1 MSSEFRNIVVR
12 ILNSERTILN
22 SERTILNFDL
32 RITVSGFG
40 ISNRED
46 TNDDFPFK
54 RAGFVRFRYN
64 FPMSIYENFQPI
76 DLEKISTYELASR
89 PSKVTTENFAAP
101 VSGNDS
107 LKEFLSKLPDI
118 LAVQSLRE
126 IAKQI
131 RRAKDLN
138 KPVVWGIGGHVVKTG
153 LAPVIIDLMNRGF
166 VSAIAANGSVLVH
179 DTEIALVGFTSEDV
193 DASLGSGDFGA
204 AHETGEILNAAAKKG
219 ANDKIG
225 LGEAMGREV
234 SEQNPQ
240 NENLSLLCQAYKNKI
255 PFTVHLA
262 IGADIGHFH
271 ASCDGAALGAASHTD
286 FKLFCSIVREL
297 NGGGVY
303 LNLGSAVM
311 MPEIFLKAVT
321 VVRNLG
327 NPLADFTTANFDFI
341 QHYRPLT
348 NVVRRPTAGGAGRG
362 FTVTGHHEIMIPL
375 LAAHIL
381 CGD

>member
-1 MSSEFRNIVVR
+1 
-12 ILNSERTILN
+12 
-22 SERTILNFDL
+22 
-32 RITVSGFG
+32 
-40 ISNRED
+40 
-46 TNDDFPFK
+46 
-54 RAGFVRFRYN
+54 
-64 FPMSIYENFQPI
+64 MSIYEKFQPI
-76 DLEKISTYELASR
+76 NLEKINTYELETR
-89 PSKVTTENFAAP
+89 PSKVTTENFARA
-101 VSGNDS
+101 VSENDS
-107 LKEFLSKLPDI
+107 LKEFLEKLPDI

-126 IAKQI
+126 IATQI
-131 RRAKDLN
+131 RRAKDLG
-138 KPVVWGIGGHVVKTG
+138 KPIVWGIGGHVVKTG
-153 LAPVIIDLMNRGF
+153 LAPVIIDLMNRGY
-166 VSAIAANGSVLVH
+166 VSAVASNGSVLVH

-204 AHETGEILNAAAKKG
+204 AKETGEILNAAAGKG
-219 ANDKIG
+219 AKDEIG

-234 SEQNPQ
+234 LSNNPK
-240 NENLSLLCQAYKNKI
+240 NENVSVLCQTYKNKI

-271 ASCDGAALGAASHTD
+271 ASANGADLGATSHTD

-303 LNLGSAVM
+303 LNLGSAVV

-327 NPLADFTTANFDFI
+327 FPLEDFTTANFDFI

-362 FTVTGHHEIMIPL
+362 FSVTGHHEILIPL

-381 CGD
+381 CGE